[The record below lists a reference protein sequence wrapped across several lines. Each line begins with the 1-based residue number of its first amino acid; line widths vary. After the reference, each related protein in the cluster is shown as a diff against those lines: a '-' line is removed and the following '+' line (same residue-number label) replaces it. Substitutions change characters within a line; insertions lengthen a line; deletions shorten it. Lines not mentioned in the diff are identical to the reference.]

1 MAADEKTE
9 KATPKRRRDERKKG
23 HIFQSQDI
31 VAVVSLLVLFNGLKL
46 LAPFMYEN
54 IRKCVSLFFSYAGT
68 SYPVNPANVG
78 DKLSKGMLLFIETIL
93 PIAGLSI
100 LAAVAA
106 TAAQTRML
114 FSMDAIK
121 FKASKM
127 NPIQGMKRL
136 FSVRSMVDLLKALIK
151 VSVLTWIIFDV
162 LKNRLHE
169 FARLMDGSVAGA
181 ITYVG
186 STMTSMVNTVGA
198 IFIFIAVFDFLFQW
212 WEYEKD
218 MRMSKQDVKEEYKQ
232 TEGDPQI
239 KGMIR
244 QKQRAMASRRMMQK
258 VPEADV
264 IIRNPTHFAVALS
277 YNTDQDRAPRVVAKG
292 ADRVALKIVE
302 IGEANGVYIME
313 NRPLARGLY
322 ENVEL
327 DMEIPEE
334 FYQTVAGILAFVY
347 NLKKK
352 TDGGKH

>member
-31 VAVVSLLVLFNGLKL
+31 VAVASLLVLFNGLKL
-46 LAPFMYEN
+46 LAPFMYQN
-54 IRKCVSLFFSYAGT
+54 IRKCVNLFFTYAAA
-68 SYPVNPANVG
+68 SYPVNAENVG
-78 DKLSKGMLLFIETIL
+78 DKLAKGMLLLMETIL

-100 LAAVAA
+100 LAAVVA

-121 FKASKM
+121 FKASKL
-127 NPIQGMKRL
+127 NPIQGFKRL
-136 FSVRSMVDLLKALIK
+136 FSVRSVVDLLKSLIK
-151 VSVLTWIIFDV
+151 VSVLTWIIYDV
-162 LKNRLHE
+162 LKSRLHE
-169 FARLMDGSVAGA
+169 FARLIDGTVQGA
-181 ITYVG
+181 FSYLG
-186 STMTSMVNTVGA
+186 STLVSMVNTVGA
-198 IFIFIAVFDFLFQW
+198 IFVFIAVFDFLFQW

-244 QKQRAMASRRMMQK
+244 QRQRAMASKRMMQK

-264 IIRNPTHFAVALS
+264 IVRNPTHYAVALS
-277 YNTDQDRAPRVVAKG
+277 YHPEEDRAPRVIAKG
-292 ADRVALKIVE
+292 ADHVALKIIE
-302 IGEANGVYIME
+302 IGEANHVTILE

-322 ENVEL
+322 ENVDL

-334 FYQTVAGILAFVY
+334 FYQTVAGLLAFVY
-347 NLKKK
+347 NLKKDRK
-352 TDGGKH
+352 T

>member
-31 VAVVSLLVLFNGLKL
+31 VAVASLLVLFNGLKL
-46 LAPFMYEN
+46 LAPFMYQN
-54 IRKCVSLFFSYAGT
+54 IRKSMNLYFSYAST
-68 SYPVNPANVG
+68 VYPVNAANIG
-78 DKLSKGMLLFIETIL
+78 DKLSKGMLLFLETAL
-93 PIAGLSI
+93 PMAGLSI
-100 LAAVAA
+100 LAAVAV

-114 FSMDAIK
+114 FSMEAIK
-121 FKASKM
+121 FKAGKL
-127 NPIQGMKRL
+127 NPLQGLKRL
-136 FSVRSMVDLLKALIK
+136 FSLRSMVDLLKSLIK
-151 VSVLTWIIFDV
+151 VSVLTWIIYDV
-162 LKNRLHE
+162 LKNRLLE
-169 FARLMDGSVAGA
+169 FARLMDGTVAGA
-181 ITYVG
+181 FSFVG
-186 STMTSMVNTVGA
+186 STLVSMVNTVGA
-198 IFIFIAVFDFLFQW
+198 IFVFIAAFDYLFQW

-264 IIRNPTHFAVALS
+264 IVRNPTHFAVALS
-277 YNTDQDRAPRVVAKG
+277 YHPQEDRAPRVVAKG
-292 ADRVALKIVE
+292 ADHLALKIIE
-302 IGEANGVYIME
+302 IGEANGVEIVE

-352 TDGGKH
+352 DKK

>member
-31 VAVVSLLVLFNGLKL
+31 VAVASLLVLFNGLRL
-46 LAPFMYEN
+46 LAPFMYRN
-54 IRKCVSLFFSYAGT
+54 IKRCIGLYFSYAA
-68 SYPVNPANVG
+68 SLYPVTGTNLG
-78 DKLSKGMLLFIETIL
+78 DKLVKGMALFLETIL

-114 FSMDAIK
+114 FSMEAIK

-127 NPIQGMKRL
+127 NPIQGLKRL
-136 FSVRSMVDLLKALIK
+136 FSLRSMVDLLKALIK
-151 VSVLTWIIFDV
+151 VSVLTWIIYDV

-169 FARLMDGSVAGA
+169 FARLMDGTVAGA
-181 ITYVG
+181 LSFLG
-186 STMTSMVNTVGA
+186 STLVSMVNTVGA
-198 IFIFIAVFDFLFQW
+198 IFIFIAVFDYLFQW

-244 QKQRAMASRRMMQK
+244 QKQRAMASKRMMQK

-264 IIRNPTHFAVALS
+264 IVRNPTHYAVALS
-277 YNTDQDRAPRVVAKG
+277 YHPDEDRAPRVVAKG
-292 ADRVALKIVE
+292 ADRVALRIIE
-302 IGEANGVYIME
+302 IGEANGVTIME

-352 TDGGKH
+352 DKE